1 MGGIVLLRRA
11 LQPTVRSWDGVLI
24 LLAMGSRWEVLS
36 QDVMSEWMN
45 KYVRARFREGEIR
58 RVGK

>member
-1 MGGIVLLRRA
+1 MLRRA

-24 LLAMGSRWEVLS
+24 LLAMGSRWEGLS